1 MHRVDRRGS
10 VEQFHHRKRLH
21 KFEKHRQ
28 VEAVLVLE
36 GVRCCPVYSEPNIR
50 GVLYGSQASL
60 GIFGANSN
68 GAFGASEGNNVLN
81 ATTKTGAGQSSVTFY
96 ANRCSSLYKEDLNEV
111 RVNALYGLNLIKA
124 F

>member
-1 MHRVDRRGS
+1 MLAGS
-10 VEQFHHRKRLH
+10 ESS
-21 KFEKHRQ
+21 KFR
-28 VEAVLVLE
+28 AC
-36 GVRCCPVYSEPNIR
+36 GSNIYDPNIR

-96 ANRCSSLYKEDLNEV
+96 ANRCSSLYKENLNEV
-111 RVNALYGLNLIKA
+111 RVNALFALNLIKA